1 MMMTILNTIVVPSRD
16 PAFFERVAL
25 GEQCWHHIRI
35 HRSKLPQIEYIAIY
49 RTAPISAITHVAP
62 IASIEPWHG
71 SEKYVL
77 HFASPLRE
85 IGPIHAMPM
94 GRVKAPQNA
103 RYANYDTIL
112 QATSLDDIF
121 DAPAPADLVATA
133 VSINALMTPRTS
145 LGSIVPHGVEIHGVD
160 PRDDDDYAEAGATD
174 GLLMA

>member
-62 IASIEPWHG
+62 IQSIEPWHG

-77 HFASPLRE
+77 HFASALRE

-103 RYANYDTIL
+103 RYANYETIL
-112 QATSLDDIF
+112 RATSLDDIF
-121 DAPAPADLVATA
+121 DAPGE
-133 VSINALMTPRTS
+133 
-145 LGSIVPHGVEIHGVD
+145 LGNTRIIEAHNVDIHGVD
-160 PRDDDDYAEAGATD
+160 PADEYDEVAFTD